1 MNSSVF
7 GVGEFKYAVQI
18 FKGTKEL
25 PWQQILGK
33 IKPTLQ

>member
-7 GVGEFKYAVQI
+7 GVDEFKYAIQI

-25 PWQQILGK
+25 PRQQNLGK